1 MEQNIPKRYVLVK
14 SDGKKLFTTSPIKVS
29 SFSPDKISQVDPQAL
44 PASSFVPL
52 VSKAK
57 EK

>member
-1 MEQNIPKRYVLVK
+1 MEQHIPKQYVLVK
-14 SDGKKLFTTSPIKVS
+14 SDGKKLFTTTPITVS
-29 SFSPDKISQVDPQAL
+29 SLSRDKMSQVDPQAL
-44 PASSFVPL
+44 PVSSFVPL

>member
-1 MEQNIPKRYVLVK
+1 MEQNTPKRYVLVK
-14 SDGKKLFTTSPIKVS
+14 SSDKKLFTTTPITVS
-29 SFSPDKISQVDPQAL
+29 SFSRDKMSQIDPQAL
-44 PASSFVPL
+44 PMSYFVPL